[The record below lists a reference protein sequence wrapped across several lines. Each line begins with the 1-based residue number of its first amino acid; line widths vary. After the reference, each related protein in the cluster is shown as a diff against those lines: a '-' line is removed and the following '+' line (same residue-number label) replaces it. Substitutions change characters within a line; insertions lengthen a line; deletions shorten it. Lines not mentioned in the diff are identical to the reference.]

1 MNARRV
7 YAYEDTTADLGSYE
21 FPQYEQED
29 AIRQARELEL
39 VVTPALDGAISLM
52 GDGPSQGPQVI
63 TKRWTWLETSRENL
77 QTEIDTMLAV
87 MAGGS
92 GRLWRYTPYTEE
104 TMQYQWT
111 PVLIDEIPVPTI
123 RPENKL
129 ILPCVARF
137 VSPVGVW
144 LFEATKPH
152 VYGETGLVYGSVGSG
167 GSGAIYGTSAM
178 THDIADA
185 GAPYSVEIELINR
198 GNSYVRA
205 MVINVTAETG
215 GFNGLTITNDTTGHT
230 FTQAGTLASTQQW
243 EFDTYRPRV
252 RKNTGTWALDWANFT
267 VGSSQRGMFALAP
280 GANTITFSSSN
291 AMDGTAQFLFYE
303 ASV

>member
-7 YAYEDTTADLGSYE
+7 YAYEDTTADLGTYE
-21 FPQYEQED
+21 FPRYEQED

-39 VVTPALDGAISLM
+39 VATPALDGTISLM

-63 TKRWTWLETSRENL
+63 TKRWTWLETSRTAL

-87 MAGGS
+87 MAGGA
-92 GRLWRYTPYTEE
+92 GRLWRYSAYAEQ

-111 PVLIDEIPVPTI
+111 PVLVDEIPAPTI

-129 ILPCVARF
+129 MLPCVARF

-152 VYGETGLVYGSVGSG
+152 VYGETGLVYGTVGAG

-178 THDIADA
+178 VYDVADA
-185 GAPYSVEIELINR
+185 GSPYSVSIELTNR

-205 MVINVTAETG
+205 MVITVTAETG
-215 GFNGLTITNDTTGHT
+215 GLNGLTVTNSTTGHT
-230 FTQAGTLASTQQW
+230 FTQSGALADTQVW
-243 EFDTYRPRV
+243 EWDTYRPRV
-252 RKNTGTWALDWANFT
+252 RKNTGSWALDWGNFT
-267 VGSSQRGMFALAP
+267 VGSSQRGIFALAP

-291 AMDGTAQFLFYE
+291 AMDGNCSFAFYE